1 MWSSTVEGSTIV
13 RMNRIGT
20 AVVVAGLMVGGVAV
34 TAPAAGAATGKSI
47 SAARVAKHDST
58 ASCWSIVGR
67 SVYDLTSYVNRHP
80 GGSGEIAMICG
91 RNGTAAFRGQH
102 AGDSGVARD
111 LAPYRI
117 GKLAR

>member
-1 MWSSTVEGSTIV
+1 
-13 RMNRIGT
+13 MNRIGT
-20 AVVVAGLMVGGVAV
+20 AVIVAGLMVGGAAA

-47 SAARVAKHDST
+47 SAAKVAKHDST

-80 GGSGEIAMICG
+80 GGSRRITMICG
-91 RNGTAAFRGQH
+91 HDGTAAFRGQH
-102 AGDSGVARD
+102 AGSSRVARD

-117 GKLAR
+117 GRLAR

>member
-1 MWSSTVEGSTIV
+1 
-13 RMNRIGT
+13 MNRIGT
-20 AVVVAGLMVGGVAV
+20 AVVVAGLVVGGVAV

-80 GGSGEIAMICG
+80 GGSRQITMICG

-117 GKLAR
+117 GQLAR